1 MTIGNIIKLA
11 ELERGHADDRPL
23 IRITAGEIAPIAT
36 QAEGILIDAGVPLY
50 QRAGTLVRPI
60 IETVD
65 ASHGRT
71 TQIAQ
76 LKVLDN
82 TYMRDLLCRHTNW
95 QRYDARK
102 SDWVRADP
110 PLAIAATILARAG
123 DWKVPAIAG
132 VISTPTMRP
141 DGSLLIEPGFDAAT
155 RLLLVAPPP
164 MPPIPE
170 RPTRDDALAALARL
184 EELLPEFPF
193 VDDSA
198 KAVALSAMITP
209 VVRGAFPV
217 APMHVARAPT
227 SGSGKSYL
235 WDIVAAIVIG
245 QPMPVMAAGRT
256 EEETEKRLGAALVA
270 AQPLI
275 SIDNVN
281 GELGGDALCQVI
293 ERPNLKIRILGKT
306 EQVQIEARGT
316 STFAS
321 GNNIVIVGDVCRRV
335 ITTTLDPQLERP
347 ELREFR
353 SNPVATVLADRGAY
367 IAAALTVCRAYVVAG
382 RPAPARKLASFEGWS
397 DTVRSALIWLGKAD
411 CVQSME
417 TAREEDPEHSELSA
431 LLMAWSEAIGIGY
444 DHRLTLAKVIEIATE
459 TEPAGYPK
467 GTPKHPELLAA
478 IQAVATQRRTQ
489 QTDAKTL
496 GRWMQCRRVRV
507 VNGMRFANV
516 SNPKGG
522 RHGGLRMSSG
532 RTGTT
537 KMGLFFPSARESPAG
552 APREA
557 RRGSGGSEGVCFGMT
572 IAKRRLFQ
580 PSEGGLG
587 GLGGLFNARAKCQG
601 INTLRNAGGRRVVT
615 PQTPGV
621 SPRGPA
627 KQAATDEEETDEN
640 ADGASGQQHD
650 RLFTG
655 MARTPSYRS
664 TLEKEM
670 GK

>member
-1 MTIGNIIKLA
+1 MTARKTEYQPPDPRLAGRVKQTKLEPKA
-11 ELERGHADDRPL
+11 SNGRDHHDKPS
-23 IRITAGEIAPIAT
+23 IRIIAGDLAPIAT
-36 QAEGILIDAGVPLY
+36 QAEGMLIEAGVPLY

-71 TQIAQ
+71 TQVAQ
-76 LKVLDN
+76 LKILDS
-82 TYMRDLLCRHTNW
+82 TYMRDLLCRHIKW
-95 QRYDARK
+95 QRYDGRK
-102 SDWVRADP
+102 RDWVRTDP

-123 DWKVPAIAG
+123 DWKFPAIAG

-141 DGSLLIEPGFDAAT
+141 DGSLLTEPGFDTAT

-170 RPTRDDALAALARL
+170 RPTQDDALAALARL
-184 EELLPEFPF
+184 EELLSEFPF

-198 KAVALSAMITP
+198 KAVALSAHDYASGA
-209 VVRGAFPV
+209 RGIPGGAD
-217 APMHVARAPT
+217 ACCRAPT

-245 QPMPVMAAGRT
+245 QLMPVMAAGRT

-367 IAAALTVCRAYVVAG
+367 IAACLTICRAYIVAG

-411 CVQSME
+411 CINSME
-417 TAREEDPEHSELSA
+417 TSREEDPE
-431 LLMAWSEAIGIGY
+431 
-444 DHRLTLAKVIEIATE
+444 RRR
-459 TEPAGYPK
+459 
-467 GTPKHPELLAA
+467 AA
-478 IQAVATQRRTQ
+478 RP
-489 QTDAKTL
+489 
-496 GRWMQCRRVRV
+496 C
-507 VNGMRFANV
+507 
-516 SNPKGG
+516 
-522 RHGGLRMSSG
+522 
-532 RTGTT
+532 
-537 KMGLFFPSARESPAG
+537 
-552 APREA
+552 
-557 RRGSGGSEGVCFGMT
+557 
-572 IAKRRLFQ
+572 
-580 PSEGGLG
+580 
-587 GLGGLFNARAKCQG
+587 
-601 INTLRNAGGRRVVT
+601 
-615 PQTPGV
+615 
-621 SPRGPA
+621 
-627 KQAATDEEETDEN
+627 
-640 ADGASGQQHD
+640 
-650 RLFTG
+650 
-655 MARTPSYRS
+655 
-664 TLEKEM
+664 
-670 GK
+670 

>member
-1 MTIGNIIKLA
+1 MTARKTEYQPPDPRLAGRVKQTKLEPKA
-11 ELERGHADDRPL
+11 SNGRDHHDKPS
-23 IRITAGEIAPIAT
+23 IRIIAGDLAPIAT
-36 QAEGILIDAGVPLY
+36 QAEEMLIAAGVPLY

-71 TQIAQ
+71 TQVAQ
-76 LKVLDN
+76 LKILDI
-82 TYMRDLLCRHTNW
+82 TYMRDLLCRHIEW
-95 QRYDARK
+95 RRYDGRK
-102 SDWVRADP
+102 RDWVRTDP

-123 DWKVPAIAG
+123 DWKFPAIAG

-141 DGSLLIEPGFDAAT
+141 DGSLLIEPGFDTAT

-170 RPTRDDALAALARL
+170 RPTQDDALAALARL

-245 QPMPVMAAGRT
+245 QLMPVMAAGRT

-347 ELREFR
+347 ELREFS

-367 IAAALTVCRAYVVAG
+367 IAACLTICRAYIVAG

-411 CVQSME
+411 CVNSME
-417 TAREEDPEHSELSA
+417 TSREEDPERSELRA
-431 LLMAWSEAIGIGY
+431 MLTAWSEAIGIGHE
-444 DHRLTLAKVIEIATE
+444 HRLTLANVIEIANKMEPTGYNQE
-459 TEPAGYPK
+459 TA
-467 GTPKHPELLAA
+467 KHPDLLAA

-496 GRWMQCRRVRV
+496 GRWMQRRKGRV
-507 VNGMRFANV
+507 IDGLRFAAV

-522 RHGGLRMSSG
+522 SKVVG
-532 RTGTT
+532 R
-537 KMGLFFPSARESPAG
+537 
-552 APREA
+552 
-557 RRGSGGSEGVCFGMT
+557 
-572 IAKRRLFQ
+572 
-580 PSEGGLG
+580 
-587 GLGGLFNARAKCQG
+587 
-601 INTLRNAGGRRVVT
+601 GR
-615 PQTPGV
+615 Q
-621 SPRGPA
+621 
-627 KQAATDEEETDEN
+627 
-640 ADGASGQQHD
+640 
-650 RLFTG
+650 
-655 MARTPSYRS
+655 
-664 TLEKEM
+664 
-670 GK
+670 